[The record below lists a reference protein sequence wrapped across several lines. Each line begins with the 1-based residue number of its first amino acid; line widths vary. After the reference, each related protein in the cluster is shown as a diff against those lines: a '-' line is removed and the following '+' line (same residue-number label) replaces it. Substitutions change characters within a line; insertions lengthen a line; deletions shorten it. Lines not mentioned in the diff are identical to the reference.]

1 VRPVALCEGAQAAA
15 LPGAGVQGAADHGQ
29 QLLLQGLPGD
39 RVPEAPLRQRPR
51 VPGARRRAPAL
62 ACAARQSCLN
72 GKPVPMAWPTCGDL
86 AGREVPAIFVRGP
99 CSAGRCLGSPT
110 ALHLAPS
117 STTAALSKP
126 LLPGSLRLLRLAAAL
141 AARAPAASA
150 VTALR
155 SALGWGGAA
164 PAATPARAS
173 ARGDGVGGGA
183 AGSAARPAPAP
194 QPRPARAQPAA
205 AAAAA
210 EAAQRRASGQ
220 ARSGLAAWLRCIEQ
234 QPVKISNSAIY

>member
-1 VRPVALCEGAQAAA
+1 MRTEPLSWVCAGVRPVALCEGAQAAA

-117 STTAALSKP
+117 STTAALSKA
-126 LLPGSLRLLRLAAAL
+126 STSRLTPPP
-141 AARAPAASA
+141 AARS
-150 VTALR
+150 R
-155 SALGWGGAA
+155 
-164 PAATPARAS
+164 
-173 ARGDGVGGGA
+173 ARG
-183 AGSAARPAPAP
+183 ARSRRLRRDRAP
-194 QPRPARAQPAA
+194 QRPGLGR
-205 AAAAA
+205 
-210 EAAQRRASGQ
+210 RRARCH
-220 ARSGLAAWLRCIEQ
+220 ARQSER
-234 QPVKISNSAIY
+234 SR